1 VHAKYAVHNELLIAD
16 CMVSR
21 IAILAA
27 YGVAACF
34 LHYNFVLDY
43 HTDSPYKYRHCSYT
57 DHIHCAIVPCIIARR
72 YLREMVVVQAQ
83 AEGATSALSGCRVV
97 VTELSLH
104 VPRGIKLR
112 LTDLDITVL
121 KGVVSSSGTYY

>member
-1 VHAKYAVHNELLIAD
+1 MYFLTLLRILYACVTTH
-16 CMVSR
+16 
-21 IAILAA
+21 
-27 YGVAACF
+27 
-34 LHYNFVLDY
+34 
-43 HTDSPYKYRHCSYT
+43 
-57 DHIHCAIVPCIIARR
+57 R

-121 KGVVSSSGTYY
+121 KGVVSSSCAHYCPAYITVKHCSVYA